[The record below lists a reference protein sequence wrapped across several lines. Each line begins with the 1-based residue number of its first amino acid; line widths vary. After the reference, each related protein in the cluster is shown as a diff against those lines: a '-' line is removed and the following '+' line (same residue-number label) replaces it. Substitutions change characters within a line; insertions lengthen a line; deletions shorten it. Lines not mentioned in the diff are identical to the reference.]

1 MSQNNIPSTLPSVE
15 RIAQRVSAADRAQQ
29 KEIRLTIVEA
39 RELLAEL
46 AILTTKLGKN
56 INEIHNIMLEIK
68 GSGINNSSN
77 QGNNS
82 GGLDG
87 GGF

>member
-1 MSQNNIPSTLPSVE
+1 MSQNNIPNTLPSVE
-15 RIAQRVSAADRAQQ
+15 RIAQRVSAADRSQQ

-46 AILTTKLGKN
+46 AVLTIKLSKT
-56 INEIHNIMLEIK
+56 ISEIHTTMLEIK
-68 GSGINNSSN
+68 TSSINKNSPT
-77 QGNNS
+77 NS
-82 GGLDG
+82 AESFDG